1 MCHEIHLDRGLMNN
15 FTGLNFNQKD
25 VDFSCNRTVEI
36 ETSEFPHAALWL

>member
-1 MCHEIHLDRGLMNN
+1 MCHETHLDRGLMNN